1 MAENLEEKT
10 DASFP
15 LALTYATIGAGIL
28 MMGDHFANTGDV
40 LTRYFFNSAAGSSF
54 LAAIYLISYPIFSR
68 KK

>member
-1 MAENLEEKT
+1 
-10 DASFP
+10 
-15 LALTYATIGAGIL
+15 TIGAGIL